1 MKKKNRLIKATIVM
15 CVHVRVDRDTEPEDV
30 FNDLSLTI
38 DTDHGIISSKKL
50 IHTAITDI
58 KKLK

>member
-1 MKKKNRLIKATIVM
+1 MKKKNRLVKATIVM
-15 CVHVRVDRDTEPEDV
+15 TVHVRIDSDTVPEDV
-30 FNDLSLTI
+30 FSDLGLSI